1 MTNPDTVNLTDKA
14 AKNHIK
20 LVMEGGKWVKYES
33 KDRIN
38 WKKIKTNLS
47 LDDVMKE
54 KEEVKNKN
62 YFNLFNFLLK
72 RK

>member
-1 MTNPDTVNLTDKA
+1 MPNPDTVNLTDKA
-14 AKNHIK
+14 KKNHIK
-20 LVMEGGKWVKYES
+20 LVLENGNWVKYES
-33 KDRIN
+33 KDKIK

-62 YFNLFNFLLK
+62 YFNLFNFLLR

>member
-1 MTNPDTVNLTDKA
+1 MPNPDTVNLTDKA
-14 AKNHIK
+14 KKNHIK
-20 LVMEGGKWVKYES
+20 LVLENGNWVKYES

-54 KEEVKNKN
+54 KEEV
-62 YFNLFNFLLK
+62 
-72 RK
+72 

>member
-1 MTNPDTVNLTDKA
+1 MPNPDTVNLTDKA
-14 AKNHIK
+14 KKNHIK
-20 LVMEGGKWVKYES
+20 LVLENGNWVKYES

>member
-1 MTNPDTVNLTDKA
+1 MPNPDTVNLTDKA
-14 AKNHIK
+14 KKNHIK
-20 LVMEGGKWVKYES
+20 LVLENGNWVKYES

-62 YFNLFNFLLK
+62 YFNLFNLLFSK
-72 RK
+72 K